1 VGLNEQSRVFCIL
14 KDLDQLF
21 EADDSA
27 IGKDI
32 SGRRV
37 RKLGGQGNGSS
48 EATDW
53 EEDGTKEFEKY
64 IQIGGVSTLRRVQE
78 AVEPRNLLANRGRW
92 VDEGG
97 KTIIGLVFSLSVCTG
112 FQW

>member
-1 VGLNEQSRVFCIL
+1 MVDQIERGEKTKEDFQKQISLSLRMQETAEEAEKDYKKFIQITNDKWRTFQQEWDRIFINVGLNEQSRVFCIL

-48 EATDW
+48 EATD
-53 EEDGTKEFEKY
+53 
-64 IQIGGVSTLRRVQE
+64 
-78 AVEPRNLLANRGRW
+78 
-92 VDEGG
+92 
-97 KTIIGLVFSLSVCTG
+97 
-112 FQW
+112 